1 MFAELLFIPHTY
13 IAWKNEIFSLG
24 SHPTLKASKVD
35 HQLPLNIYYFLKSGS
50 SSCKFKN
57 QLIFSNRINPHLNM
71 NKNIYQEYE
80 TNTFLFISNEKDN
93 KVHGTT

>member
-1 MFAELLFIPHTY
+1 
-13 IAWKNEIFSLG
+13 
-24 SHPTLKASKVD
+24 
-35 HQLPLNIYYFLKSGS
+35 
-50 SSCKFKN
+50 
-57 QLIFSNRINPHLNM
+57 M